1 MTTIRGR
8 LMAVAATLA
17 AVLAPRLAAACATCV
32 SSAYGDRGFNW
43 GYSVLLVA
51 PFLVMVVIAGVLSWS
66 AGYRLRWRRVA
77 PSSPPAIAAGPI
89 TANEERP

>member
-1 MTTIRGR
+1 MTTTRGR
-8 LMAVAATLA
+8 LMAVAVTLA

-43 GYSVLLVA
+43 GYSGLLVA